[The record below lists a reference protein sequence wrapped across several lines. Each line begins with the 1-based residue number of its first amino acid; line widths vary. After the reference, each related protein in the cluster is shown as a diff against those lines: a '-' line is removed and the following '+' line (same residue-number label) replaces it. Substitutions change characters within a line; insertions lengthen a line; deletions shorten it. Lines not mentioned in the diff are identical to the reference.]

1 MARNY
6 DVGVRIKMAREAKGM
21 NPASLAKAVAV
32 TSTAVWNWE
41 TNGITPRHETLEKL
55 SKVLEKSI
63 DYFRT
68 GNEGPVAK
76 LAAVPQQVTAQS
88 VAEVVE
94 QARAKIATMT
104 GFALDRVKLH
114 LEFTPA

>member
-1 MARNY
+1 MSA
-6 DVGVRIKMAREAKGM
+6 AA
-21 NPASLAKAVAV
+21 LAKAVNV

-55 SKVLEKSI
+55 SEVLGKST

-68 GNEGPVAK
+68 GNDAPVAK
-76 LAAVPQQVTAQS
+76 LSAPPQQVTAQS

-104 GFALDRVKLH
+104 GFAVDRVKLH
-114 LEFTPA
+114 LEFVPA